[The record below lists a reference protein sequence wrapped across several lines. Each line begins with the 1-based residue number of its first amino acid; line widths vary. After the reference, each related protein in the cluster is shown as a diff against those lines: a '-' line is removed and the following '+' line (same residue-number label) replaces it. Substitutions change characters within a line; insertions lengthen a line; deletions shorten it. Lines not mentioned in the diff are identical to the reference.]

1 MKAEDILLA
10 LGEIDET
17 LPPECTQPVRKKP
30 IPWKGIASAAACIA
44 AVILSTVFLH
54 HVGMLGRHVGMFGII
69 HSEPESETE
78 TTEWIVWETVTESN
92 TEETQAAEPVMQGGS
107 NNYYPTTRRSST
119 PKTTV
124 APVTKPST
132 TVKGCEHEWIDA
144 TCTTPRKCRKCGITA
159 GNPNKHS
166 FAPATC
172 EKPETCRNCGVTQGI
187 AKGHNYD
194 PATGF
199 CKNCHK
205 NIAGT
210 KDPNWPPTTEPKAEK
225 PTEQRTEANPTTT
238 TTVSSRP
245 VSEKYPDFFYN
256 GKWYYYSGA
265 SNRQQAV
272 SRLTTITLQ
281 SSDGMPE
288 NDASAE
294 VYSISGSAPE
304 TAVLVLLSDGSCYRY
319 ESGSGKTGNKAQSG
333 SSSYTEYTDAEQVIF
348 F

>member
-124 APVTKPST
+124 ARTRVDRCDVHHAAQMQKVRHHRRQPQQ
-132 TVKGCEHEWIDA
+132 
-144 TCTTPRKCRKCGITA
+144 
-159 GNPNKHS
+159 
-166 FAPATC
+166 
-172 EKPETCRNCGVTQGI
+172 TQLC
-187 AKGHNYD
+187 ARH
-194 PATGF
+194 
-199 CKNCHK
+199 
-205 NIAGT
+205 
-210 KDPNWPPTTEPKAEK
+210 
-225 PTEQRTEANPTTT
+225 
-238 TTVSSRP
+238 
-245 VSEKYPDFFYN
+245 
-256 GKWYYYSGA
+256 
-265 SNRQQAV
+265 
-272 SRLTTITLQ
+272 L
-281 SSDGMPE
+281 
-288 NDASAE
+288 
-294 VYSISGSAPE
+294 
-304 TAVLVLLSDGSCYRY
+304 
-319 ESGSGKTGNKAQSG
+319 
-333 SSSYTEYTDAEQVIF
+333 
-348 F
+348 